1 MGSFASLLS
10 CALNATDSG
19 VRQPFKSSAVQLP
32 LFISASQDSSTS
44 CCSVSS
50 LQLRQHKAVLS
61 SRSSMPL
68 LQDAAASN
76 LCQPLEFRKSE
87 LQGLPMK
94 LLWNV
99 SQSFMSLVDS
109 RLRSSLAALARQSS
123 GEDDM
128 LTPVLVG
135 LLAASS
141 NPINPTTVVTT
152 FRTLTFAEHRAN
164 GDYIQPLIMEIVI
177 DLNILGNTVAVTVE
191 APGTVRG
198 TFSCNAEEAGPTRL
212 LKVDIQIDTAA
223 LLVSMMAQARL
234 AVRKAVGFAT
244 EVASHILLPS
254 APNTVS
260 NSSSSSS
267 VESVCQGKLVE
278 ETLPVSG
285 SENDL
290 MPPPP
295 ARARSSTSLLEM
307 DEKKISSSNAGVSN
321 NNHSWD
327 EQGGKVGKGSLSGLS
342 LLSAALSGLKRDCD
356 DNPSDAHPAS
366 KKQRAATLSD
376 VKGVDANSAADTE
389 TTTTSKSSARMDQV
403 QPSSYADHDLQD
415 IAKV

>member
-1 MGSFASLLS
+1 
-10 CALNATDSG
+10 
-19 VRQPFKSSAVQLP
+19 
-32 LFISASQDSSTS
+32 
-44 CCSVSS
+44 
-50 LQLRQHKAVLS
+50 
-61 SRSSMPL
+61 
-68 LQDAAASN
+68 
-76 LCQPLEFRKSE
+76 
-87 LQGLPMK
+87 MK

-109 RLRSSLAALARQSS
+109 RLRSSLAALERKSS
-123 GEDDM
+123 GEDDT

-152 FRTLTFAEHRAN
+152 FRTLTFAEHFTN
-164 GDYIQPLIMEIVI
+164 GVHIQPLILEIVI
-177 DLNILGNTVAVTVE
+177 DLKVLGNTVAVTVE

-198 TFSCNAEEAGPTRL
+198 FFSCNAEEAGPAGL

-223 LLVSMMAQARL
+223 LLTSMMAQGRL

-254 APNTVS
+254 APSTAS
-260 NSSSSSS
+260 NSSSSSVQS
-267 VESVCQGKLVE
+267 MDSACTGTKKVVE
-278 ETLPVSG
+278 ENVPSSG

-295 ARARSSTSLLEM
+295 ARAQSSTSFLEM

-321 NNHSWD
+321 KNDSWD

-342 LLSAALSGLKRDCD
+342 LLSTALGGLKRDCED
-356 DNPSDAHPAS
+356 DPSDPHPAS
-366 KKQRAATLSD
+366 KKQRAATLSG
-376 VKGVDANSAADTE
+376 VKGVDSDSAADTE
-389 TTTTSKSSARMDQV
+389 TTTTSKSSTRMDQV
-403 QPSSYADHDLQD
+403 QASSHAGDDLQD
-415 IAKV
+415 ISTMAKV